1 MFHLLFLL
9 SVWFFDYVFARSPSG
24 SLAGLPVLKLE
35 NRSVAD
41 TGKVPGPPLFVGQIK
56 TWRAEKN
63 FFGDCLPPPLP
74 HLRVC
79 MTEPSFI
86 NSHFFSGF
94 GSFWESFLSGD
105 IPGAQLLAVISKTII
120 VGEMRGVF
128 IELLIRPFIRE
139 KISCGLLWPRLIK

>member
-63 FFGDCLPPPLP
+63 FFGDCLPPP
-74 HLRVC
+74 
-79 MTEPSFI
+79 PSSQGLHDRALLYQFP
-86 NSHFFSGF
+86 FFSGF

-105 IPGAQLLAVISKTII
+105 ISGAQLLAVISKTII